1 MSTNYSIAEQTGNFL
16 TLFKNRSANMYNSA
30 NVLEGRIKKSN
41 DFVGKQMNIETQ
53 LSFAGGYGAKLL
65 PQGNPSVVEQAVITA
80 KKHYSRVFVDRE
92 GLKAAS
98 SSKGAFQTY
107 LAFPVKKT
115 VEDFMRNMSRILFG
129 DGSGVLGR
137 GVGGA
142 VAADRVTGQG
152 SSANPYIIT
161 MAAASFNVANFEE
174 KSIVQIV
181 NGLGAVG
188 VGGLADDNL
197 GGTAEGL
204 DSTANL
210 LTIVKVIK
218 ATRKIYVTGTSPTLA
233 TAAGIAPGVGVNP
246 LSATSGLVPQRS
258 YLAEA
263 QGLTGSLMATSGT
276 LYGLTVQRRWQA
288 TQVDAGASGVVV
300 DMLND
305 VMLQVEQ
312 NFNEAPNMIVCNYNQ
327 YRKILAQL
335 EDQKRYNLP
344 NKNVKGHMGFSG
356 VEYMG
361 TSGSVGIFV
370 DRFCP
375 EDKIFFLNDKYIQ
388 RYHRPGGAEWFQD
401 DKTVFLRTVDE
412 DVLEARYGSYME
424 NFITPAAHGV
434 LFNLAK

>member
-1 MSTNYSIAEQTGNFL
+1 MSANYSISEQTGLFL

-30 NVLEGRIKKSN
+30 NLLEGRIKKSN

-65 PQGNPSVVEQAVITA
+65 PQGNPSLVEQAVITA

-115 VEDFMRNMSRILFG
+115 VEDYMRNMSRILFG
-129 DGSGVLGR
+129 DGTGVLGR
-137 GVGGA
+137 GDGATVVVGN
-142 VAADRVTGQG
+142 G
-152 SSANPYIIT
+152 SSATPYVVT
-161 MAAASFNVANFEE
+161 LRASDFNIANFEE
-174 KSIVQIV
+174 KSIVQV
-181 NGLGAVG
+181 VTGLGAS
-188 VGGLADDNL
+188 DNL
-197 GGTAEGL
+197 GGSAEGG
-204 DSTANL
+204 DSVANL
-210 LTIVKVIK
+210 LTISAVSKS
-218 ATRKIYVTGTSPTLA
+218 TRKISLIGTSAALAALVAGPAALA
-233 TAAGIAPGVGVNP
+233 T
-246 LSATSGLVPQRS
+246 TSGLVPQRS

-263 QGLTGSLMATSGT
+263 QGLSGVLMATSGN

-288 TQVDAGASGVVV
+288 TQVDAGASGIVV
-300 DMLND
+300 DMMND

-312 NFNEAPNMIVCNYNQ
+312 ACGESPNTIICNYNQ

-344 NKNVKGHMGFSG
+344 NKNVKGHLGFSG
-356 VEYMG
+356 IEYMG

-412 DVLEARYGSYME
+412 DVLEARYGAYME
-424 NFITPAAHGV
+424 NFITPSFHGV
-434 LFNLAK
+434 LHNLAK

>member
-1 MSTNYSIAEQTGNFL
+1 MALQAPFSISDQTGLFL
-16 TLFKNRSANMYNSA
+16 TLFKGRSTNMYNSA

-65 PQGNPSVVEQAVITA
+65 PQGNPSLVEQAVITA

-115 VEDFMRNMSRILFG
+115 VEDFMRNMSRILYG
-129 DGSGVLGR
+129 DGSAVLARGAGVTN
-137 GVGGA
+137 
-142 VAADRVTGQG
+142 VTGNG
-152 SSANPYIIT
+152 SVATPYVVVMRASDWNIANI
-161 MAAASFNVANFEE
+161 EE

-181 NGLGAVG
+181 TGLGAS
-188 VGGLADDNL
+188 DNL
-197 GGTAEGL
+197 GGSAEGG
-204 DSTANL
+204 DSVANL
-210 LTIVKVIK
+210 LTVAAVNK
-218 ATRKIYVTGTSPTLA
+218 ATRAISLIGTSAHLAGLVAGPSPLA
-233 TAAGIAPGVGVNP
+233 T
-246 LSATSGLVPQRS
+246 TTGLVPQRS

-263 QGLTGSLMATSGT
+263 QGLSGVLMKTSGT

-288 TQVDAGASGVVV
+288 TQVDAGASGIVV
-300 DMLND
+300 DMMND

-312 NFNEAPNMIVCNYNQ
+312 AFGEAPNMIVCNYNQ

-344 NKNVKGHMGFSG
+344 NKNVKGHLGFSG
-356 VEYMG
+356 IEYMG

-375 EDKIFFLNDKYIQ
+375 EDKIFFLNDKHIQ

-412 DVLEARYGSYME
+412 DVLEARYGAYME
-424 NFITPAAHGV
+424 NFITPTAHGV
-434 LFNLAK
+434 LHNLAK

>member
-1 MSTNYSIAEQTGNFL
+1 MADKAPFSISEQTGLFL
-16 TLFKNRSANMYNSA
+16 TLFKNRSQNMYNSA

-65 PQGNPSVVEQAVITA
+65 PQGNPSLVEQAVITA

-92 GLKAAS
+92 SLKAAS

-115 VEDFMRNMSRILFG
+115 VEDYMRNMSRILFG
-129 DGSGVLGR
+129 DGSGVLCR
-137 GVGGA
+137 GAGA
-142 VAADRVTGQG
+142 TAITGAG
-152 SSANPYIIT
+152 TPASPYVVVMRASDWNIAN
-161 MAAASFNVANFEE
+161 VEE
-174 KSIVQIV
+174 KSIVQV
-181 NGLGAVG
+181 VTGLGA
-188 VGGLADDNL
+188 DNT
-197 GGTAEGL
+197 GGTAEGG
-204 DSTANL
+204 DAVTNL
-210 LTIVKVIK
+210 LTIVAVNK
-218 ATRKIYVTGTSPTLA
+218 ATRAVSLVGTSAILAAHVAGTQAFPT
-233 TAAGIAPGVGVNP
+233 
-246 LSATSGLVPQRS
+246 TSGIVPQRS

-263 QGLTGSLMATSGT
+263 QGLSGVLMKTSGT

-288 TQVDAGASGVVV
+288 TQVDAGGSGIVV
-300 DMLND
+300 DMMND

-312 NFNEAPNMIVCNYNQ
+312 SFGEAPNMIISNYNQ

-344 NKNVKGHMGFSG
+344 NKNVKGHLGFSG
-356 VEYMG
+356 IEYMG
-361 TSGSVGIFV
+361 TSGAVGIFV

-375 EDKIFFLNDKYIQ
+375 EDKIFFLNDKFIH

-412 DVLEARYGSYME
+412 DVLEARYGAYME
-424 NFITPAAHGV
+424 NFITPSAHGV
-434 LFNLAK
+434 LHNLSK

>member
-1 MSTNYSIAEQTGNFL
+1 MSIADYSIAEQTGLFL

-30 NVLEGRIKKSN
+30 TVLEGRIKKSN

-65 PQGNPSVVEQAVITA
+65 PQGNPSIVEQAVVTA

-115 VEDFMRNMSRILFG
+115 VEDFMRNMSRVLFG

-137 GVGGA
+137 GDGA
-142 VAADRVTGQG
+142 TNVTGAG
-152 SSANPYIIT
+152 TVASPYVVT
-161 MAAASFNVANFEE
+161 LRASDFNVANFEE
-174 KSIVQIV
+174 KSVVQV
-181 NGLGAVG
+181 VT
-188 VGGLADDNL
+188 GLAAGNNS
-197 GGTAEGL
+197 GGAAEGG
-204 DSTANL
+204 DSITNL
-210 LTIVKVIK
+210 LWISAVNKS
-218 ATRKIYVTGTSPTLA
+218 TRQISLVGTSAHLA
-233 TAAGIAPGVGVNP
+233 ARVAAPG
-246 LSATSGLVPQRS
+246 AFATTSGLVPQRS
-258 YLAEA
+258 YNAEA
-263 QGLTGSLMATSGT
+263 QGLRGVLMATSGT
-276 LYGLTVQRRWQA
+276 LFGLTVQRRWQA
-288 TQVDAGASGVVV
+288 TQVDAAASGIVT
-300 DMLND
+300 DMMND

-312 NFNEAPNMIVCNYNQ
+312 AFGEAPNMIICNYNQ

-344 NKNVKGHMGFSG
+344 NKNVKGHLGFSG

-361 TSGSVGIFV
+361 TAGAVGIFV
-370 DRFCP
+370 DRFCD
-375 EDKIFFLNDKYIQ
+375 EDKVYFLNDKYIH

-412 DVLEARYGSYME
+412 DVLEARYGAYME
-424 NFITPAAHGV
+424 NFITPTAHGV
-434 LFNLAK
+434 LHNLAK

>member
-1 MSTNYSIAEQTGNFL
+1 MAQTPYSISEQTGLFL
-16 TLFKNRSANMYNSA
+16 TLFKNRSENMYNSA

-41 DFVGKQMNIETQ
+41 DFSGKQMNVETQ

-65 PQGNPSVVEQAVITA
+65 PQGNPSLVEQAVITA

-107 LAFPVKKT
+107 LAFPIKKT

-129 DGSGVLGR
+129 DGSGILGR
-137 GVGGA
+137 GDGA
-142 VAADRVTGQG
+142 TNVTGAG
-152 SSANPYIIT
+152 TSVSPYIVT
-161 MAAASFNVANFEE
+161 LRASDWNIANFEE
-174 KSIVQIV
+174 KSIVQLV
-181 NGLGAVG
+181 SGLNAGNNA
-188 VGGLADDNL
+188 GGS
-197 GGTAEGL
+197 AEGG
-204 DSTANL
+204 DSVANL
-210 LTIVKVIK
+210 LTISAVNK
-218 ATRKIYVTGTSPTLA
+218 AARQISLVGTSPALA
-233 TAAGIAPGVGVNP
+233 ALAGVGP
-246 LSATSGLVPQRS
+246 LPTTSGLCPQRS
-258 YLAEA
+258 YQAEA
-263 QGLTGSLMATSGT
+263 QGLSGVLMATSGT
-276 LYGLTVQRRWQA
+276 LYGLSVQRRWQA
-288 TQVDAGASGVVV
+288 TQVDAGGSGIVV
-300 DMLND
+300 DMMND

-312 NFNEAPNMIVCNYNQ
+312 SFGESPNMIICNYNQ

-375 EDKIFFLNDKYIQ
+375 EDKIFFLNDKFIH

-424 NFITPAAHGV
+424 NFITPSAHGV
-434 LFNLAK
+434 LHNLAK

>member
-1 MSTNYSIAEQTGNFL
+1 MGIANFSIAEQTGLFL

-65 PQGNPSVVEQAVITA
+65 PQGNPSIVEQSVITA

-92 GLKAAS
+92 SLKAAS

-115 VEDFMRNMSRILFG
+115 VEDFMRNMSRVLFG
-129 DGSGVLGR
+129 DGTGVLGR
-137 GVGGA
+137 GDGA
-142 VAADRVTGQG
+142 TNVTGAG
-152 SSANPYIIT
+152 STVSPYIVT
-161 MAAASFNVANFEE
+161 LRASDFNVANFEE
-174 KSIVQIV
+174 KSVVQV
-181 NGLGAVG
+181 VT
-188 VGGLADDNL
+188 GLAAGTNL
-197 GGTAEGL
+197 GGTAEGG
-204 DSTANL
+204 DAITNL
-210 LTIVKVIK
+210 LTISAVNK
-218 ATRKIYVTGTSPTLA
+218 ALRQISLVGTSPALA
-233 TAAGIAPGVGVNP
+233 ALVAGPAAFAT
-246 LSATSGLVPQRS
+246 TSGLVPQRS
-258 YLAEA
+258 YLFEA
-263 QGLTGSLMATSGT
+263 MGLKGALMATTGT
-276 LYGLTVQRRWQA
+276 LYGLTVQRRWKA

-305 VMLQVEQ
+305 VMLQTEQ
-312 NFNEAPNMIVCNYNQ
+312 AFGESPNMIICNYNQ

-370 DRFCP
+370 DRFCD
-375 EDKIFFLNDKYIQ
+375 EDKIYFLNDKYLQ

-412 DVLEARYGSYME
+412 DVLEARYGAYME
-424 NFITPAAHGV
+424 NYITPTAHGV
-434 LFNLAK
+434 LYNLAK

>member
-1 MSTNYSIAEQTGNFL
+1 MAEYSIAEQTGLFL
-16 TLFKNRSANMYNSA
+16 TLFKNRSQNMYNSA

-41 DFVGKQMNIETQ
+41 DFVGKQMNVETQ

-65 PQGNPSVVEQAVITA
+65 PQGNPSLVEQAVITA

-107 LAFPVKKT
+107 LGFPIKKT
-115 VEDFMRNMSRILFG
+115 VEDFMRNCSRILFG
-129 DGSGVLGR
+129 DGSGILGR
-137 GVGGA
+137 GDG
-142 VAADRVTGQG
+142 VTNVTIVP
-152 SSANPYIIT
+152 ATPTVPAHYVVVLR
-161 MAAASFNVANFEE
+161 ASDFLVANWEE
-174 KSIVQIV
+174 KSIVQLV
-181 NGLGAVG
+181 TGLNAG
-188 VGGLADDNL
+188 DNL
-197 GGTAEGL
+197 GGTAEGG
-204 DSTANL
+204 DTVANL
-210 LTIVKVIK
+210 LTVLSVDKASRTIK
-218 ATRKIYVTGTSPTLA
+218 LVGSSNSAVVGLNA
-233 TAAGIAPGVGVNP
+233 LAAGPSP
-246 LSATSGLVPQRS
+246 LPTTSGFAPQRS

-263 QGLTGSLMATSGT
+263 QGLSGVLMATSGT

-288 TQVDAGASGVVV
+288 TQVDAGGSGIVV
-300 DMLND
+300 DMMND

-312 NFNEAPNMIVCNYNQ
+312 AFGESPNMIVCNYNQ

-375 EDKIFFLNDKYIQ
+375 EDKIFFLNDKFVH
-388 RYHRPGGAEWFQD
+388 RYHRPGGVEWFQD

-412 DVLEARYGSYME
+412 DVLEARYGGYFE
-424 NFITPAAHGV
+424 NFITPTAHGV
-434 LFNLAK
+434 LHNLAK

>member
-1 MSTNYSIAEQTGNFL
+1 MSEYSIAEQTGLFL

-41 DFVGKQMNIETQ
+41 DFVGKQMNVETQ

-65 PQGNPSVVEQAVITA
+65 PQGNPSLVEQAVITA

-115 VEDFMRNMSRILFG
+115 VEDYMRNMSRVLFG

-137 GVGGA
+137 GVGGSA
-142 VAADRVTGQG
+142 VGDRVTLTPAT
-152 SSANPYIIT
+152 STTPAFYTVILR
-161 MAAASFNVANFEE
+161 ASDWNIANFEE
-174 KSIVQIV
+174 KSIVQLV
-181 NGLGAVG
+181 QNLSPTDNT
-188 VGGLADDNL
+188 GGS
-197 GGTAEGL
+197 AEGG
-204 DSTANL
+204 DTTANL
-210 LTIVKVIK
+210 LTIRNVNK
-218 ATRKIYVTGTSPTLA
+218 AARSIQLVGTSPILQGHAVT
-233 TAAGIAPGVGVNP
+233 TPAPLP
-246 LSATSGLVPQRS
+246 STTGLVPQRS

-263 QGLTGSLMATSGT
+263 QGLKGALMATSGT
-276 LYGLTVQRRWQA
+276 LYGLNVQRRWQA
-288 TQVDAGASGVVV
+288 TQVDAGASGIVV
-300 DMLND
+300 DMMND

-312 NFNEAPNMIVCNYNQ
+312 SFGEAPNMIVCNYNQ

-344 NKNVKGHMGFSG
+344 NKNVKGHLGFSG

-361 TSGSVGIFV
+361 TAGSVGIFV
-370 DRFCP
+370 DRFCD
-375 EDKIFFLNDKYIQ
+375 EDKIFFLNDKYIH

-412 DVLEARYGSYME
+412 DVLEARYGAYME
-424 NFITPAAHGV
+424 NFITPSAHGV

>member
-1 MSTNYSIAEQTGNFL
+1 MALQAPFSISDQTGLFL
-16 TLFKNRSANMYNSA
+16 TLFKQRSTNMYNSA
-30 NVLEGRIKKSN
+30 NVLEGRIKKSS

-65 PQGNPSVVEQAVITA
+65 PQGNPSLVEQAVITA

-115 VEDFMRNMSRILFG
+115 VEDYMRNMSRILFG
-129 DGSGVLGR
+129 DGTAVLGH
-137 GVGGA
+137 GDGA
-142 VAADRVTGQG
+142 TNVTGAG
-152 SSANPYIIT
+152 TTASPYVVV
-161 MAAASFNVANFEE
+161 MRASDFNVANFEE
-174 KSIVQIV
+174 KSVVQVVTGFTSASV
-181 NGLGAVG
+181 NT
-188 VGGLADDNL
+188 GGS
-197 GGTAEGL
+197 AEGG
-204 DSTANL
+204 DATTNL
-210 LTIVKVIK
+210 LTIVAVNKS
-218 ATRKIYVTGTSPTLA
+218 TRAISLVGTSPVLA
-233 TAAGIAPGVGVNP
+233 ARVAAPG
-246 LSATSGLVPQRS
+246 AFQTTSGLVPQRS

-263 QGLTGSLMATSGT
+263 QGLSGALLATSGT

-288 TQVDAGASGVVV
+288 TQVDAGASGIVV
-300 DMLND
+300 DMMND

-312 NFNEAPNMIVCNYNQ
+312 AFGEAPNMIICNYNQ

-344 NKNVKGHMGFSG
+344 NKNVKGHLGFSG

-361 TSGSVGIFV
+361 TAGAVGIFV

-375 EDKIFFLNDKYIQ
+375 EDKIFFLNDKHIH

-412 DVLEARYGSYME
+412 DVLEARYGAYME
-424 NFITPAAHGV
+424 NFITPTAHGV

>member
-1 MSTNYSIAEQTGNFL
+1 MSANYSISEQTGLFL

-30 NVLEGRIKKSN
+30 NLLEGRIKKSN

-65 PQGNPSVVEQAVITA
+65 PQGNPSLVEQAVITA

-115 VEDFMRNMSRILFG
+115 VEDYMRNMSRILFG

-137 GVGGA
+137 GAGATNVVGN
-142 VAADRVTGQG
+142 G
-152 SSANPYIIT
+152 STATPYVVILRASDFNIANL
-161 MAAASFNVANFEE
+161 EE

-181 NGLGAVG
+181 T
-188 VGGLADDNL
+188 GLAAGDNT
-197 GGTAEGL
+197 GGSAEGG
-204 DSTANL
+204 DSVANL
-210 LTIVKVIK
+210 LTIVAVNK
-218 ATRKIYVTGTSPTLA
+218 ATRAISLVGTSAHLAGLVAGPSPLA
-233 TAAGIAPGVGVNP
+233 T
-246 LSATSGLVPQRS
+246 TTGLVPQRS

-263 QGLTGSLMATSGT
+263 QGLSGVLMKTSGT

-288 TQVDAGASGVVV
+288 TQVDAGASGIVV
-300 DMLND
+300 DMMND

-312 NFNEAPNMIVCNYNQ
+312 SCGEAPNTIICNYNQ

-344 NKNVKGHMGFSG
+344 NKNVKGHLGFSG
-356 VEYMG
+356 IEYMG

-412 DVLEARYGSYME
+412 DVLEARYGAYME
-424 NFITPAAHGV
+424 NFITPTFHGV
-434 LFNLAK
+434 LYNLAK

>member
-1 MSTNYSIAEQTGNFL
+1 MSANYSISEQTGLFL

-30 NVLEGRIKKSN
+30 NLLEGRIKKSN

-65 PQGNPSVVEQAVITA
+65 PQGNPSLVEQAVITA

-129 DGSGVLGR
+129 DGTGILGR
-137 GVGGA
+137 GDGA
-142 VAADRVTGQG
+142 TNVTGNG
-152 SSANPYIIT
+152 SSATPYIVT
-161 MAAASFNVANFEE
+161 LRASDFNIANFEE

-181 NGLGAVG
+181 TGLSAGS
-188 VGGLADDNL
+188 NL
-197 GGTAEGL
+197 GGSAEGG
-204 DSTANL
+204 DSVANL
-210 LTIVKVIK
+210 LTISAVNK
-218 ATRKIYVTGTSPTLA
+218 AARQISLVGTSAHLASLVAGPSSLA
-233 TAAGIAPGVGVNP
+233 T
-246 LSATSGLVPQRS
+246 TTGLVPQRS

-263 QGLTGSLMATSGT
+263 QGLSGVLMATSGT
-276 LYGLTVQRRWQA
+276 LYGLNVQRRWQA
-288 TQVDAGASGVVV
+288 TQVDAGASGIVV
-300 DMLND
+300 DMMND

-312 NFNEAPNMIVCNYNQ
+312 TFGEAPNAIICNYNQ

-424 NFITPAAHGV
+424 NFITPSAHGV

>member
-1 MSTNYSIAEQTGNFL
+1 MALQAPFSISEQTGLFL
-16 TLFKNRSANMYNSA
+16 TLFKNRSTNMYNSA

-65 PQGNPSVVEQAVITA
+65 PQGNPSLVEQAVITA

-115 VEDFMRNMSRILFG
+115 VEDYMRNMSRILFG
-129 DGSGVLGR
+129 DGSGVLAR
-137 GVGGA
+137 GAGSTN
-142 VAADRVTGQG
+142 VTGAG
-152 SSANPYIIT
+152 SSASPYVVV
-161 MAAASFNVANFEE
+161 MRASDWNIANVEE

-181 NGLGAVG
+181 T
-188 VGGLADDNL
+188 GLAAGDNS
-197 GGTAEGL
+197 GGAAEGG
-204 DSTANL
+204 DSVTNL
-210 LTIVKVIK
+210 LTIVAVNK
-218 ATRKIYVTGTSPTLA
+218 ATRAISLVGTSSHLAGLVAGPSPLA
-233 TAAGIAPGVGVNP
+233 T
-246 LSATSGLVPQRS
+246 TTGLVPQRS
-258 YLAEA
+258 YNAEA
-263 QGLTGSLMATSGT
+263 QGLSGVLMKTSGT

-288 TQVDAGASGVVV
+288 TQVDAGASGIVV
-300 DMLND
+300 DMMND

-312 NFNEAPNMIVCNYNQ
+312 SFGEAPNMIICNYNQ

-344 NKNVKGHMGFSG
+344 NKNVKGHLGFSG

-375 EDKIFFLNDKYIQ
+375 EDKIFFLNDKHIH

-412 DVLEARYGSYME
+412 DVLEARYGAYME
-424 NFITPAAHGV
+424 NFITPSAHGV
-434 LFNLAK
+434 LYNLAK

>member
-1 MSTNYSIAEQTGNFL
+1 MSANYSISEQTGLFL

-30 NVLEGRIKKSN
+30 NLLEGRIKKSN

-65 PQGNPSVVEQAVITA
+65 PQGNPSLVEQAVITA

-115 VEDFMRNMSRILFG
+115 VEDYMRNMSRILYG

-137 GVGGA
+137 GAGATNVVGN
-142 VAADRVTGQG
+142 G
-152 SSANPYIIT
+152 STATPYVVILR
-161 MAAASFNVANFEE
+161 ASDFNVANLEE

-181 NGLGAVG
+181 T
-188 VGGLADDNL
+188 GLAAGDNT
-197 GGTAEGL
+197 GGSAEGG
-204 DSTANL
+204 DSVANL
-210 LTIVKVIK
+210 LTIVAVNK
-218 ATRKIYVTGTSPTLA
+218 ATRAISLVGTSAHLAGLVAGPSPLA
-233 TAAGIAPGVGVNP
+233 T
-246 LSATSGLVPQRS
+246 TTGLVPQRS

-263 QGLTGSLMATSGT
+263 QGLSGVLMKTSGT

-288 TQVDAGASGVVV
+288 TQVDAGASGIVV
-300 DMLND
+300 DMMND

-312 NFNEAPNMIVCNYNQ
+312 ACGEAPNTIICNYNQ

-344 NKNVKGHMGFSG
+344 NKNVKGHLGFSG
-356 VEYMG
+356 IEYMG

-412 DVLEARYGSYME
+412 DVLEARYGAYME
-424 NFITPAAHGV
+424 NFITPSFHGV
-434 LFNLAK
+434 LHNLAK

>member
-1 MSTNYSIAEQTGNFL
+1 MANYSIAEQTGLFL

-41 DFVGKQMNIETQ
+41 DFFGKQMNIETQ

-65 PQGNPSVVEQAVITA
+65 PQGNPSLVEQAVITA

-115 VEDFMRNMSRILFG
+115 VEDFMRNMSRVLFG
-129 DGSGVLGR
+129 DGSGILGR
-137 GVGGA
+137 GDGA
-142 VAADRVTGQG
+142 TAVTGAG
-152 SSANPYIIT
+152 SSASPYIVT
-161 MAAASFNVANFEE
+161 LRASDFNVANFEE
-174 KSIVQIV
+174 KSIVQV
-181 NGLGAVG
+181 VTGLNAGN
-188 VGGLADDNL
+188 NL
-197 GGTAEGL
+197 GGSAEGG
-204 DSTANL
+204 DSVTNL
-210 LTIVKVIK
+210 LTISAVNK
-218 ATRKIYVTGTSPTLA
+218 ATRQISLVGTSSVLA
-233 TAAGIAPGVGVNP
+233 GLVSGTSAFATTA
-246 LSATSGLVPQRS
+246 GLVPQRS

-263 QGLTGSLMATSGT
+263 QGLSGVLMATSGT
-276 LYGLTVQRRWQA
+276 LYGLTVQRRWKA
-288 TQVDAGASGVVV
+288 TQVDAGASGIVV
-300 DMLND
+300 DMMND

-312 NFNEAPNMIVCNYNQ
+312 AFGEAPNMIICNYNQ

-361 TSGSVGIFV
+361 TAGAVGIFV

-424 NFITPAAHGV
+424 NFITPSAHGV
-434 LFNLAK
+434 LYNLAK

>member
-1 MSTNYSIAEQTGNFL
+1 MAEYSISEQTGLFL
-16 TLFKNRSANMYNSA
+16 TLFKNRSQNMYNSA

-65 PQGNPSVVEQAVITA
+65 PQGNPSLVEQAVITA

-107 LAFPVKKT
+107 LAFPIKKT
-115 VEDFMRNMSRILFG
+115 VEDYMRNMSRILFG
-129 DGSGVLGR
+129 DGSGVLAR
-137 GVGGA
+137 GAGA
-142 VAADRVTGQG
+142 TNVSGLGTIASPYVVVMRASDWNI
-152 SSANPYIIT
+152 ANL
-161 MAAASFNVANFEE
+161 EE
-174 KSIVQIV
+174 KSIVQV
-181 NGLGAVG
+181 VTGLNAG
-188 VGGLADDNL
+188 DNL
-197 GGTAEGL
+197 GGAAEGG

-210 LTIVKVIK
+210 LTIVAVNK
-218 ATRKIYVTGTSPTLA
+218 ATRAVSLVGTSAVLAGLTGAAPFPT
-233 TAAGIAPGVGVNP
+233 
-246 LSATSGLVPQRS
+246 TSGLVPQRS

-263 QGLTGSLMATSGT
+263 QGLSGVLMKTSGT

-288 TQVDAGASGVVV
+288 TQVDALGSGIVV
-300 DMLND
+300 DMMND

-312 NFNEAPNMIVCNYNQ
+312 SFGEAPNMIICNYNQ

-356 VEYMG
+356 IEYMG

-375 EDKIFFLNDKYIQ
+375 EDKIFFLNDKFIH

-412 DVLEARYGSYME
+412 DVLEARYGAYME
-424 NFITPAAHGV
+424 NFITPSAHGV
-434 LFNLAK
+434 LHNLAK

>member
-1 MSTNYSIAEQTGNFL
+1 MAEYSIAEQTGLFL
-16 TLFKNRSANMYNSA
+16 TLFKNRSENMYNSK

-41 DFVGKQMNIETQ
+41 DLVGKQMNVETQ

-65 PQGNPSVVEQAVITA
+65 PEGNPSIVDQAVVTA

-107 LAFPVKKT
+107 LGFPIKKT

-129 DGSGVLGR
+129 DSTGVLGR
-137 GVGGA
+137 GDGTTN
-142 VAADRVTGQG
+142 VTGAG
-152 SSANPYIIT
+152 TSGNPYIIYLR
-161 MAAASFNVANFEE
+161 ASDFNVANFEE
-174 KSIVQIV
+174 KSIVQV
-181 NGLGAVG
+181 VTGLNAG
-188 VGGLADDNL
+188 DNL
-197 GGTAEGL
+197 GGAAEGG
-204 DSTANL
+204 DAITNL
-210 LTIVKVIK
+210 LTISAVVKS
-218 ATRKIYVTGTSPTLA
+218 TRAISLVGTSAVLSALA
-233 TAAGIAPGVGVNP
+233 GVGP
-246 LSATSGLVPQRS
+246 MLTTSGLVPQRS
-258 YLAEA
+258 YLYEA
-263 QGLTGSLMATSGT
+263 QGLSGALMATSGT

-288 TQVDAGASGVVV
+288 TQVNAGASGIVV
-300 DMLND
+300 DMMND

-312 NFNEAPNMIVCNYNQ
+312 NFGESPNMIICNYNQ

-375 EDKIFFLNDKYIQ
+375 EDKIFFLNDKYIH

-401 DKTVFLRTVDE
+401 DKTVFLRTADE
-412 DVLEARYGSYME
+412 DILEARFGSYME
-424 NFITPAAHGV
+424 NFITPSAHGV
-434 LFNLAK
+434 LHNLAK

>member
-1 MSTNYSIAEQTGNFL
+1 MAEYSIAEQTGLFL
-16 TLFKNRSANMYNSA
+16 TLFKNRSQNMYNSA

-65 PQGNPSVVEQAVITA
+65 PQGNPSLVEQCVITA

-107 LAFPVKKT
+107 LAFPIKKT

-129 DGSGVLGR
+129 DGSGILCR
-137 GVGGA
+137 GAGA
-142 VAADRVTGQG
+142 TNVSGNG
-152 SSANPYIIT
+152 SSATPYIIT
-161 MAAASFNVANFEE
+161 LRASDWNIANVEE
-174 KSIVQIV
+174 KSIVQV
-181 NGLGAVG
+181 VTGLNAG
-188 VGGLADDNL
+188 DNL
-197 GGTAEGL
+197 GGSAEGG
-204 DSTANL
+204 DSITNL
-210 LTIVKVIK
+210 LTISAVNK
-218 ATRKIYVTGTSPTLA
+218 ATRQISLVGTSAVLAAHVAGSQPFPT
-233 TAAGIAPGVGVNP
+233 
-246 LSATSGLVPQRS
+246 TSGLVPQRS

-263 QGLTGSLMATSGT
+263 QGLSGVLMATSGS
-276 LYGLTVQRRWQA
+276 LYGLSVQRRWQA
-288 TQVDAGASGVVV
+288 TQVDAGGSGIVV
-300 DMLND
+300 DMMND

-312 NFNEAPNMIVCNYNQ
+312 AFGEAPNAIICNYNQ

-375 EDKIFFLNDKYIQ
+375 EDKIFFLNDKYIH

-412 DVLEARYGSYME
+412 DVLEARYGCYME
-424 NFITPAAHGV
+424 NFITPSAHGV
-434 LFNLAK
+434 LHNLAK